1 MQDSKL
7 SMNDWIRLAAG
18 RLTVTDATQ
27 GEAQQQAPRLPDAN
41 AGAGSKQPGVGT
53 AKVSMSDVIRAARYG
68 GRKTWTT
75 YK

>member
-7 SMNDWIRLAAG
+7 SMNDWIRMAAG

-27 GEAQQQAPRLPDAN
+27 GETQQPAPRLPDAN
-41 AGAGSKQPGVGT
+41 AGAGARSAGVGV
-53 AKVSMSDVIRAARYG
+53 ARVSMSDVIRAARYG
-68 GRKTWTT
+68 GRNTWTT